1 MPNAKKLQSEK
12 TVARI
17 LEAATLLF
25 VRTGYHGTSMSAIAE
40 TVGLTKGA
48 LYAHFQGKRDL
59 LLALILEFETKF
71 LDCLIESMQATEGTA
86 ADKLH
91 RLVSFSSDFA
101 EKNRELCL
109 LLTIL
114 SAELQGADPDFDMEF
129 RRVYSKYAR
138 YLRRIIEE
146 GKTEGVFAPD
156 LDTHHLAYVIIA
168 SHDGILLQWQR
179 SREFLDGPDY
189 VGTFRQ
195 VIFHGVEARELK
207 EEKPVNQ

>member
-1 MPNAKKLQSEK
+1 MQ
-12 TVARI
+12 
-17 LEAATLLF
+17 
-25 VRTGYHGTSMSAIAE
+25 TGYHGTSLSTIAD

-59 LLALILEFETKF
+59 LLALIQEFETKF
-71 LDCLIESMQATEGTA
+71 LDRLIEAMQEVPGA
-86 ADKLH
+86 ADAKLH

-114 SAELQGADPDFDMEF
+114 SAELQGADPEFDREF
-129 RRVYSKYAR
+129 RRLYSKYAR
-138 YLRRIIEE
+138 YLRRVIEE
-146 GKTEGVFAPD
+146 GKAEGVFASD

-179 SREFLDGPDY
+179 SLEFLDGPEY
-189 VGTFRQ
+189 VSTFRR
-195 VIFHGVEARELK
+195 VIFEGVSAKTSEK
-207 EEKPVNQ
+207 EKPGIKPSTT